1 MEIKRRLNDRQLRF
15 VALGV
20 IAAFVLIVLL
30 AVVATRR
37 MAAASGSGTESA
49 ESASLTSEP
58 EKPEEYEIT
67 LSGLASGEYV
77 ETSLKEKTAG
87 SRTYLAEEGSSVALM
102 CKLGALRYLS
112 GASVDAV
119 IEGELTEVPYSIAG
133 NRVEF
138 TMPEGNV
145 RVRFYIANGS
155 ENTDSKDESADE
167 SRISYISETRHYDVK
182 VEGLTE
188 ELRQRMIG
196 KFNDDD
202 FVNALGKA
210 LSLNDPMSAY
220 RDVNTVTFTGEEGDS
235 PLGNMVIL
243 PAYLNHDEARK
254 ITLLFNSE
262 YAAYN
267 FNVSGEAAVPVE
279 PTPIVHAESSTE
291 AAEAPET
298 AQTVNESE
306 EPQESPQS
314 PQETHET
321 APEPTQAPTTA
332 PTAAPEPQPEPQPQP
347 QPQIVQETVVYSE
360 PEASGSFGLD
370 GIPNAFASQL
380 RDQNSFFN
388 QVYDYVY
395 ANYPSASQGNFGSY
409 QVNGASISF
418 TINLNTGNTIAGTYD
433 INSGN
438 VNF

>member
-1 MEIKRRLNDRQLRF
+1 MEDKRRLNDRQLRL
-15 VALGV
+15 VAVGV
-20 IAAFVLIVLL
+20 VAAFILIVVL
-30 AVVATRR
+30 AVVVTRR
-37 MAAASGSGTESA
+37 MTAAPDAGGTESPDSSTA
-49 ESASLTSEP
+49 LMEP
-58 EKPEEYEIT
+58 EVIKYEISV
-67 LSGLASGEYV
+67 SGLASGEYI
-77 ETSLKEKTAG
+77 ETDLEEYPYSSKTYQAAEGDEVTLTCVPGAGRSL
-87 SRTYLAEEGSSVALM
+87 SS
-102 CKLGALRYLS
+102 
-112 GASVDAV
+112 ASVDAV
-119 IEGELTEVPYSIAG
+119 IDGNLNEVPYSIAG
-133 NRVEF
+133 SRIEF
-138 TMPEGNV
+138 TMPAGNV
-145 RVRFYIANGS
+145 RVRFYIINRPDDSSVTNEDENG
-155 ENTDSKDESADE
+155 DE
-167 SRISYISETRHYDVK
+167 SRASYISETRHYDVK

-196 KFNDDD
+196 KFSDDD

-210 LSLNDPMSAY
+210 LSLDDPMSAY

-254 ITLLFNSE
+254 ITLLLNSE

-279 PTPIVHAESSTE
+279 PTPIVHAESATE

-298 AQTVNESE
+298 EQPVNESG

-314 PQETHET
+314 PQEAHET
-321 APEPTQAPTTA
+321 APEPTQAPTAA
-332 PTAAPEPQPEPQPQP
+332 PTAAPEPQPQPQ
-347 QPQIVQETVVYSE
+347 QVQETVVYSE
-360 PEASGSFGLD
+360 PEASSSFGLD
-370 GIPNAFASQL
+370 GIPNAFAAQL

-395 ANYPSASQGNFGSY
+395 AHYPSASQGNFGTY
-409 QVNGASISF
+409 QVNGTSISF

-433 INSGN
+433 INSGT